1 MELILNSNS
10 VQFVYVRNLSNS
22 LELSEKGS
30 TRSISRI
37 TGTQRDPMLNQSPVI
52 KNVHETKQGP
62 KLLKALIKKKKKSNT
77 HYNVNFPS
85 QKHHNLPQ
93 AFGKL

>member
-1 MELILNSNS
+1 
-10 VQFVYVRNLSNS
+10 
-22 LELSEKGS
+22 
-30 TRSISRI
+30 
-37 TGTQRDPMLNQSPVI
+37 MLNQSPVI

-62 KLLKALIKKKKKSNT
+62 ELLKALIKKKKKKSNT

-85 QKHHNLPQ
+85 QKHHSLPQ

>member
-22 LELSEKGS
+22 LKLSEKGS

-62 KLLKALIKKKKKSNT
+62 ELLKALIKKKKKKQYS
-77 HYNVNFPS
+77 
-85 QKHHNLPQ
+85 L
-93 AFGKL
+93 

>member
-10 VQFVYVRNLSNS
+10 VQLVYVRNLSNS

-62 KLLKALIKKKKKSNT
+62 KLLKALIKKKKSNT